1 MRGVLKHMTR
11 SYLRGE
17 FKLRSIIKVVILC
30 MFLCLMLVVCNKKD
44 DTDDVVKIQVDDIY
58 NNNEN
63 SIVKQ
68 AIGEVMLDKSWFY
81 TGGVSKALLSG
92 FYEPAFSVDK
102 FTIVDMNADGILEVV
117 VWYNND
123 LDDLSIYIVLH
134 YDEGKVQGFNFS
146 SRDMMN
152 LKTDGTYSFWN
163 KDIDN
168 GCGNLSLTS
177 ASFDK
182 NILAYSKSGLEYSV
196 LGEIVT
202 EEEFDS
208 YMDEQDAKTDLTWYD
223 FNKQD
228 IENFFINSIENE

>member
-1 MRGVLKHMTR
+1 MTR
-11 SYLRGE
+11 SYLWGE

-81 TGGVSKALLSG
+81 TGGVSKVVILSG

-102 FTIVDMNADGILEVV
+102 FAIVDMNADGILEVV

-123 LDDLSIYIVLH
+123 LDDLSVYLVLH
-134 YDEGKVQGFNFS
+134 YDEGKVQGFNFT

>member
-30 MFLCLMLVVCNKKD
+30 MFLCLMLVACNKKD

-81 TGGVSKALLSG
+81 TGGVSKALLSV
-92 FYEPAFSVDK
+92 FYEPVFSVDK
-102 FTIVDMNADGILEVV
+102 FAIVDMNADGILEVV

-123 LDDLSIYIVLH
+123 LDDLSVYLVLH
-134 YDEGKVQGFNFS
+134 YDEGKVQGFNFT

>member
-11 SYLRGE
+11 SYLWGE

-68 AIGEVMLDKSWFY
+68 AIGEVMLDKAWFY
-81 TGGVSKALLSG
+81 TGGVSKALLSV
-92 FYEPAFSVDK
+92 FYEPVFSVDK

-123 LDDLSIYIVLH
+123 LDDLSVYLVLH
-134 YDEGKVQGFNFS
+134 YDEGKVQGFNFT